1 MSDQYREIENKRM
14 NSVDARAVIVEEEIV
29 QKNAHHPLVL

>member
-14 NSVDARAVIVEEEIV
+14 NSVDARAVIVEEEI
-29 QKNAHHPLVL
+29 KT